1 MRCKLCGFLRNR
13 KNQSKCGPHKQVL
26 ARRLFMWGMWAR
38 MWTRMRRHL
47 YTNPCDDRHH
57 LCRHV
62 TRSVVRLFCVLMVGW
77 QTNFPPLINFAL
89 GLACFMTMG
98 WEMSLS
104 AHQKSKKKANDWTS
118 CESLLLLFPRAHGK
132 MNRENE
138 LNVFRQNWNFS
149 DWNSRNE
156 HSWVFWQC
164 MWNPCKTCC
173 ERRVISAPIWDP
185 QTRIVIW

>member
-13 KNQSKCGPHKQVL
+13 KNQSKCGSHKQVL

-89 GLACFMTMG
+89 GLACFMTIG
-98 WEMSLS
+98 WGMSLS
-104 AHQKSKKKANDWTS
+104 AHHESKKNARRQRWWW
-118 CESLLLLFPRAHGK
+118 CLLSSQRCRRILITILCCGICMEFALRYTHIH
-132 MNRENE
+132 
-138 LNVFRQNWNFS
+138 
-149 DWNSRNE
+149 DCIY
-156 HSWVFWQC
+156 FWQFHYC
-164 MWNPCKTCC
+164 LRHDFQWRLPLSYNLL
-173 ERRVISAPIWDP
+173 
-185 QTRIVIW
+185 QNL